1 MHFDRSR
8 IAHQQ
13 GPAEAAHARIE
24 RGLERDL
31 RPDPGRISRCN
42 GDARQGHGGLTS
54 VVDAAAYNGGQ

>member
-1 MHFDRSR
+1 MTLKAGRKAGGAGMHFDRRR

-31 RPDPGRISRCN
+31 RPDPGRVSGCN
-42 GDARQGHGGLTS
+42 GDARQGHGG
-54 VVDAAAYNGGQ
+54 